1 MSAND
6 SVIFSI
12 RLQPAAKKDEFCGWM
27 EDGTLKIRVKG
38 KPVEGKANEN
48 LVAFL
53 SKSLDI
59 PRTSIQITA
68 GERSK
73 NKRIKVTGLNA
84 QELNKHI
91 RKLIDQEP

>member
-1 MSAND
+1 MSASD
-6 SVIFSI
+6 SVIFNI
-12 RLQPAAKKDEFCGWM
+12 RLQPAAKKDEFCGLM

-59 PRTSIQITA
+59 PRTNIQIIA
-68 GERSK
+68 GEKSK

-84 QELNKHI
+84 QDLNKHI
-91 RKLIDQEP
+91 RELIDQEP